1 MTKHLSFVVAL
12 LLVCNFSLAQKKLG
26 LMIGSETID
35 AIESAD
41 EKAAAE
47 WFQATYPDGVIVT
60 PSTLANIKE
69 VSTLWVAIDRVGIAA
84 GWLNLPEAFRSVD
97 AITALTNHVKAG
109 GSLLL
114 TNHATQL
121 TAALGRI
128 EERLAPGIFGSGPG
142 LQNSDTWGVHPII
155 GNVEGQIYDHSNHA
169 IYQGMTYREDLF
181 AGIYCFE
188 SAGVKGDH
196 NCMWDLNAYGLAT
209 NTNVVETWE
218 ELTNSVV
225 LGTWNHVVDYCCAGI
240 VDFAPTTDIAGRI
253 LAVGLAAYEWD
264 LGESVNQYADQ
275 LALFTSNSLAYLL
288 DNTDKDFN
296 YGEPDDPIV
305 IPTDDPATE
314 PMAAVD
320 GKVGLL
326 IGFESIANIYDDDEK
341 AAAEWFQTH
350 FPEGIIITP
359 STLSD
364 IEKVNTLWV
373 AIDRQGIERGAF
385 SLPEPFGNGDVAEAL
400 AKHVKAGGSLLLT
413 NHATQLVTAIGRIDD
428 TLAPNIFGSGEG
440 GDNNDLWGANATIGN
455 AEVYD
460 HADHV
465 LFTGLAKNNTLYPDH
480 SFFPLVAAGH
490 KEDHNCM
497 WDLNTYGLT
506 AGPNTVK
513 AWEELTNSV
522 VLGTWQHVTDYCC
535 AGIIDFEPTTNFAG
549 RILAIGLAAY
559 EWAQNVEANP
569 YQVNVEYMTWN
580 ALNYLNA
587 SSTKDTTTGIGSLF
601 NERGEVRNGKC
612 YTMAGRQ
619 IVDAPSKGI
628 IITNGKKVIRK

>member
-26 LMIGSETID
+26 LMIASETID

-142 LQNSDTWGVHPII
+142 GQNSDIWGVHPII

-188 SAGVKGDH
+188 SAGHKEDH
-196 NCMWDLNAYGLAT
+196 NCMWDLNAYGLT
-209 NTNVVETWE
+209 
-218 ELTNSVV
+218 
-225 LGTWNHVVDYCCAGI
+225 
-240 VDFAPTTDIAGRI
+240 
-253 LAVGLAAYEWD
+253 
-264 LGESVNQYADQ
+264 
-275 LALFTSNSLAYLL
+275 
-288 DNTDKDFN
+288 
-296 YGEPDDPIV
+296 
-305 IPTDDPATE
+305 
-314 PMAAVD
+314 
-320 GKVGLL
+320 
-326 IGFESIANIYDDDEK
+326 
-341 AAAEWFQTH
+341 AE
-350 FPEGIIITP
+350 
-359 STLSD
+359 
-364 IEKVNTLWV
+364 
-373 AIDRQGIERGAF
+373 
-385 SLPEPFGNGDVAEAL
+385 
-400 AKHVKAGGSLLLT
+400 
-413 NHATQLVTAIGRIDD
+413 
-428 TLAPNIFGSGEG
+428 
-440 GDNNDLWGANATIGN
+440 
-455 AEVYD
+455 
-460 HADHV
+460 
-465 LFTGLAKNNTLYPDH
+465 
-480 SFFPLVAAGH
+480 
-490 KEDHNCM
+490 
-497 WDLNTYGLT
+497 
-506 AGPNTVK
+506 PNTVK

-587 SSTKDTTTGIGSLF
+587 SSTKDTATGIDSLV